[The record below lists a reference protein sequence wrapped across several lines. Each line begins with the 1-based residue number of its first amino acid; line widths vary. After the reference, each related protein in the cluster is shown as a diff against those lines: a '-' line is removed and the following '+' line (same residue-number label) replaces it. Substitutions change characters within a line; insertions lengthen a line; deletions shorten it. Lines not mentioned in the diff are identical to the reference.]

1 MAEMG
6 WCPSGRLFE
15 AAACGVPLLSDSW
28 AGIEHFFEP
37 GEEIVLADDA
47 QDALAA
53 LELSRS
59 QLSTMAARARER
71 TLDRHSSGKRA
82 TELVALLEH
91 AANHG
96 ARQSIAEGA

>member
-28 AGIEHFFEP
+28 TGIEHFFEP
-37 GEEIVLADDA
+37 GEEIMLARDA
-47 QDALAA
+47 QDTLVALDQGRD
-53 LELSRS
+53 ELSA
-59 QLSTMAARARER
+59 MARRARER
-71 TLDRHSSGKRA
+71 TLDQHSSDKRA

-91 AANHG
+91 AASHS
-96 ARQSIAEGA
+96 ARQSITEGA